1 MAYEYANVKSQS
13 FWSRKNF
20 QGKKNVNSVEP
31 GKKKKD
37 AKTLLIYSQGDRL
50 NVFRD
55 PIVRS
60 CVSVASA
67 HLSRWSDSHRYDKHQ
82 ISNRLSQLRAARHYG
97 AYLYSAIPEEKTNSG
112 QIFEVK
118 YLSELSSFSRL
129 HTPGMLNA
137 FSWHACFMCGLL
149 TISVLFLG
157 NNENSQ
163 WSQGRLA
170 ETHTQPFFLLF
181 EMAFKN
187 SVYSHL
193 DWKNTLL
200 SGKKQN
206 TNVHGK
212 TGGPRLR
219 LRDEYWALRASR
231 WVRVKL
237 PFHSAPVTAAE
248 LAAP

>member
-20 QGKKNVNSVEP
+20 QGKKNVNSVAP
-31 GKKKKD
+31 GKKKD
-37 AKTLLIYSQGDRL
+37 AKTLLIYSQGDKL
-50 NVFRD
+50 NVFRK

-82 ISNRLSQLRAARHYG
+82 ISNHLSQRRAARHYG
-97 AYLYSAIPEEKTNSG
+97 AYLYSAIPQEKTNSG

-118 YLSELSSFSRL
+118 YLTELSSFSRR
-129 HTPGMLNA
+129 HTPGTFNA

-163 WSQGRLA
+163 
-170 ETHTQPFFLLF
+170 
-181 EMAFKN
+181 
-187 SVYSHL
+187 
-193 DWKNTLL
+193 
-200 SGKKQN
+200 
-206 TNVHGK
+206 
-212 TGGPRLR
+212 
-219 LRDEYWALRASR
+219 
-231 WVRVKL
+231 
-237 PFHSAPVTAAE
+237 
-248 LAAP
+248 